1 MSYAPSKDIS
11 IALQVGP
18 VAVSMCAED
27 VSWNPDV
34 ANDMQ
39 NRLVAMMRE
48 ALAEAAAWGMLKT
61 DAEVMFDDGSHE
73 MVDEDEDVDG

>member
-18 VAVSMCAED
+18 VSVSMCAED

-39 NRLVAMMRE
+39 NRMLTMLRA
-48 ALAEAAAWGMLKT
+48 ALQEAAEWGLLRT
-61 DAEVMFDDGSHE
+61 DSEVIFDDGSHE
-73 MVDEDEDVDG
+73 LVDEDEDVDG

>member
-18 VAVSMCAED
+18 VSVSMCAED

-34 ANDMQ
+34 AHDMQ
-39 NRLVAMMRE
+39 GRMLEMLRA
-48 ALAEAAAWGMLKT
+48 ALQEAAEWGLLRT
-61 DAEVMFDDGSHE
+61 DSEVIFDDGSHE
-73 MVDEDEDVDG
+73 LVDEDEDVDG

>member
-1 MSYAPSKDIS
+1 MSHVASKDIQ

-39 NRLVAMMRE
+39 NRMLGMLRE
-48 ALAEAAAWGMLKT
+48 ALQEAASWGMLQAT
-61 DAEVMFDDGSHE
+61 SEVLFDDGALE
-73 MVDEDEDVDG
+73 LVDEDEDADG